1 MSKKLIYFL
10 TGAALLALVVGL
22 IGYTQ
27 YNKKTVTAENQKAD
41 FTFTIDEFINEIDL
55 FDTEEE
61 IMIVYGGKVIQLT
74 GNVSDINANGE
85 NYDVYMEGENPFTA
99 VNVNVVSLIGTD
111 IANVNIGDEITVQ
124 AFFSGKLIDI
134 ELSRGVVLTKK

>member
-99 VNVNVVSLIGTD
+99 VNINVVSSIGTD
-111 IANVNIGDEITVQ
+111 IASVNIGDEITVQ